1 MDFKT
6 QTIEVMLLQR
16 IFGLNVRRLLLIII
30 FRVRKLLNTQAQI
43 IKLSFREDWK
53 TFRFLKTVVEMR
65 VNQDSAAFNVI
76 YN

>member
-16 IFGLNVRRLLLIII
+16 VFGLNVRRLLLIII

-53 TFRFLKTVVEMR
+53 TFRFSKIVVEMR
-65 VNQDSAAFNVI
+65 VNQDSVAFNVI
-76 YN
+76 